1 MPRQTRFS
9 LPWASSCRSSE
20 HCARTGLRPATPDSL
35 PSIGPVPGHRGL
47 YIAAGHG
54 MLGVTSP

>member
-1 MPRQTRFS
+1 M
-9 LPWASSCRSSE
+9 
-20 HCARTGLRPATPDSL
+20 RPATPDSL

-54 MLGVTSP
+54 MVGVTSP